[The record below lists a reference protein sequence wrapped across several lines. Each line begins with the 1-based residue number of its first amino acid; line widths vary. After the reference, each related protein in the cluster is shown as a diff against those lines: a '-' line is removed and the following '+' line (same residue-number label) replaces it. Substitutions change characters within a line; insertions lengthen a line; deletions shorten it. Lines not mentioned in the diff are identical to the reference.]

1 MSRPKKP
8 TKSAAPKK
16 KAETDYGA
24 KMKKKLAARQRSM
37 HIKHRV

>member
-8 TKSAAPKK
+8 TKPATPKK

-24 KMKKKLAARQRSM
+24 KMKKKLAARRQM
-37 HIKHRV
+37 VHRKR